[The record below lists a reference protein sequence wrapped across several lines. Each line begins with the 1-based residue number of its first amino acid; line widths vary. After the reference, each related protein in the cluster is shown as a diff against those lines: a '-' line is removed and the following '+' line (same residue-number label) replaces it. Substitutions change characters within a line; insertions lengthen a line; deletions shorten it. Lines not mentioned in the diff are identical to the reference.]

1 MWKQETV
8 KLKCSLNLQT
18 TEPSLLLLF
27 LCRLIMIVLLILLLS
42 LCFIDE
48 CGIVA
53 QISQPLADSD
63 ISAYY
68 ISTFS
73 FDHALVSPAF

>member
-1 MWKQETV
+1 MLIKFTNNWT
-8 KLKCSLNLQT
+8 LII
-18 TEPSLLLLF
+18 LF
-27 LCRLIMIVLLILLLS
+27 IFLFRLIMIVLLILLLS

-73 FDHALVSPAF
+73 FDHALVSPAFWSP

>member
-1 MWKQETV
+1 MAFPPCV
-8 KLKCSLNLQT
+8 S
-18 TEPSLLLLF
+18 
-27 LCRLIMIVLLILLLS
+27 
-42 LCFIDE
+42 DE

-53 QISQPLADSD
+53 QISQPLADGD

-73 FDHALVSPAF
+73 FDHALVSPEGFPMTPVAVETKCIWVNSFCNLHLSHFITYFWFE